1 MLIKRSNKPYLRTIR
16 QNKSDFAQKMIG
28 QKVSINSFIIALKRE
43 FGEGNVEENHSPSNN
58 NKDIIDIVIYRASGF
73 LKIFFTK
80 SEDGFGVITSWVT
93 K

>member
-1 MLIKRSNKPYLRTIR
+1 MLIKRSNQPYLRTIR

-28 QKVSINSFIIALKRE
+28 QKVAINSFILALKRV
-43 FGEGNVEENHSPSNN
+43 FGEENVEEDYSPSN
-58 NKDIIDIVIYRASGF
+58 NKDIIDIVIYSSSGF